1 MCACYKVRSH
11 LSVLF
16 LYLIALLI
24 SFCVQGRI
32 EERQSSQNVK
42 EEICSIFKQV
52 AMMSLFTLIKKKSGF
67 LIVVL
72 F

>member
-1 MCACYKVRSH
+1 MCACYKVGSH
-11 LSVLF
+11 LSVVLF

-42 EEICSIFKQV
+42 EEICTIFKQV
-52 AMMSLFTLIKKKSGF
+52 AMMSLFTLIKKKRGGSS
-67 LIVVL
+67 
-72 F
+72 

>member
-1 MCACYKVRSH
+1 MCACYKVGSH

-16 LYLIALLI
+16 LFLIALLI
-24 SFCVQGRI
+24 SFCVQGRR

-52 AMMSLFTLIKKKSGF
+52 AMMSLFTLIKKKSG
-67 LIVVL
+67 L
-72 F
+72 